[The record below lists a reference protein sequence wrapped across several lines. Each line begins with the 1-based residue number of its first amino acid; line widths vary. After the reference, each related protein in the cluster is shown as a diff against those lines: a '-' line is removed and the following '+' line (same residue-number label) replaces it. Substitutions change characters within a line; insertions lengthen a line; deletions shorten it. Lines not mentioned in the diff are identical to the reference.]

1 MDEGVSVNPTSH
13 GASTTVTPTSGWTT
27 GGEEITI
34 TGSGF
39 LDMAF
44 QNVTNDGEPYTW
56 TTNTINY
63 VTGAGYSPSVVVDSN
78 GTIHIVH
85 VIWSDEWSK
94 WQG

>member
-13 GASTTVTPTSGWTT
+13 GASITVTPTSGWTT

-85 VIWSDEWSK
+85 VIWSDEWTK